1 MAPSS
6 QTPILLT
13 GSCACNHVQYTSTRL
28 PSSIINCHCTQC
40 RKLSGSPYQSFAEFA
55 PGSVSWVVPPTFRRS
70 SALGVRSYCQR
81 CGSSMSMT
89 YDFEPEQLGIV
100 AGTINDDDGGD
111 GRGKIPKPRAH
122 IFVKEKASWFE
133 IPEDGAERWDAY
145 TPDVEEALRGLEKRR
160 EDRAKEG
167 S

>member
-1 MAPSS
+1 
-6 QTPILLT
+6 
-13 GSCACNHVQYTSTRL
+13 
-28 PSSIINCHCTQC
+28 
-40 RKLSGSPYQSFAEFA
+40 
-55 PGSVSWVVPPTFRRS
+55 
-70 SALGVRSYCQR
+70 
-81 CGSSMSMT
+81 MT